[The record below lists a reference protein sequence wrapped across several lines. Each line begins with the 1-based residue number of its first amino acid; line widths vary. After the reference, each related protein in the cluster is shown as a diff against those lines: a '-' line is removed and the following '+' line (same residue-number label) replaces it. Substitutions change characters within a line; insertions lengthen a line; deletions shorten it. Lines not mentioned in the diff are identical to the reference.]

1 MLYKML
7 IKFFFAKVS
16 NKFLVYGAG
25 QAFNLVT
32 PVLIAP
38 YIIYSCNLDGFGK
51 VGIAFSFALFFI
63 LIVDYGFDIK
73 GIKKV
78 SESRN
83 NFQELEYE
91 LVSTLYNKLFLF
103 VIAAS
108 LAVICI
114 FIFPYFNNEL
124 LLFVFSLT
132 IVFAQVFNP
141 VWFLQGLENFYISSI
156 VNACSK
162 IIYVILI
169 FAGIKVADDY
179 IYVNLYLG
187 LSALTVNIIG
197 LIFVFR
203 KYKFKLVPF
212 NFKLLFQILKQDF
225 SICISQLFLS
235 LRQIAPVFIIGYL
248 FGFTLAG
255 QYKIIDQ
262 VISLYRTLSQVFLK
276 FFYPQLCFKLI
287 ENRQNAVLY
296 WKKYVAILFLGVI
309 FSALLLFFF
318 SNSVL
323 FFFRVDPHVIKQM
336 QITFQT
342 ALIIP
347 IAMVFSLSLEQ
358 LMFGLHNNK
367 LYFKITFFV
376 TIINVVTIILFSKFF
391 YLSGIIVSIF
401 LSELAFIYLYYRGVF
416 KNSSTNEN

>member
-1 MLYKML
+1 MP
-7 IKFFFAKVS
+7 IAKFFTKVS

-38 YIIYSCNLDGFGK
+38 YIIYKCNLDGFGK

-83 NFQELEYE
+83 DIKKLEYE

-103 VIAAS
+103 FISAS
-108 LAVICI
+108 LAVGCI
-114 FIFPYFNNEL
+114 YIFPYFKNEER
-124 LLFVFSLT
+124 LFVFSLA

-141 VWFLQGLENFYISSI
+141 VWFLQGLENFYTSSI
-156 VNACSK
+156 VNASSK

-169 FAGIKVADDY
+169 FTWIRVADDY

-187 LSALTVNIIG
+187 LSALIVNVIG
-197 LIFVFR
+197 LIFIFKV
-203 KYKFKLVPF
+203 YKFKFVPF
-212 NFKLLFQILKQDF
+212 KFTLLFQTLREDF
-225 SICISQLFLS
+225 DICISQLFLS
-235 LRQIAPVFIIGYL
+235 VRQIAPMFIISSL
-248 FGFTLAG
+248 FGFTVVG

-262 VISLYRTLSQVFLK
+262 VISLYRTFSQVFLK

-287 ENRQNAVLY
+287 ENRQNAIKY
-296 WKKYVAILFLGVI
+296 WKKYAAILFAGVLFSTLILLI
-309 FSALLLFFF
+309 FSK
-318 SNSVL
+318 SVL
-323 FFFRVDPHVIKQM
+323 VFFRVDADAIIQM
-336 QITFQT
+336 LFTFQT

-347 IAMVFSLSLEQ
+347 IAMVFALSLEQ
-358 LMFGLHNNK
+358 LMFGLQKTK
-367 LYFKITFFV
+367 LYFKITFLV
-376 TIINVVTIILFSKFF
+376 TIFNVFTIILFSKFF
-391 YLSGIIVSIF
+391 NLSGIIISIF
-401 LSELAFIYLYYRGVF
+401 LSELAFVYLYYQGVF
-416 KNSSTNEN
+416 KNNSTDEN